1 MPLPSRLMGSSASAA
16 FATQVCGDVSEVVAT
31 GTTQANSLSVTTAI
45 VISTTTAAGTG
56 VVLPPAEVGGSIIVH
71 NLGANAL
78 LVYPNR
84 STDVI
89 NALGAGAG
97 FSVAAAKMAFLV
109 GRANGTGWV
118 AGVTA

>member
-1 MPLPSRLMGSSASAA
+1 MPLPSRLMGSSASAL
-16 FATQVCGDVSEVVAT
+16 FATNICGDVSEVVAS
-31 GTTQANSLSVTTAI
+31 GTTQANSLAVNTAI

-56 VVLPPAEVGGSIIVH
+56 VVLMPSEVGAVVTVH

-78 LVYPNR
+78 LVYPN
-84 STDVI
+84 TAAAVI

-97 FSVAAAKMAFLV
+97 FSVAAGKMAVLV
-109 GRANGTGWV
+109 GRSNGTGWV

>member
-1 MPLPSRLMGSSASAA
+1 MPLPSRLMGSGLAPQAA
-16 FATQVCGDVSEVVAT
+16 INICGDVSEVVAT
-31 GTTQANSLSVTTAI
+31 GTTQANSLAVSTAI
-45 VISTTTAAGTG
+45 IISTTTAAGTG
-56 VVLPPAEVGGSIIVH
+56 IVLPPAEVGCQFIAH

-97 FSVAAAKMAFLV
+97 FSVAAGKMAVLV
-109 GRANGTGWV
+109 GRSNGTGLV

>member
-1 MPLPSRLMGSSASAA
+1 MALPSRLMGSSASAA
-16 FATQVCGDVSEVVAT
+16 FATNICGDISEVVAS
-31 GTTQANSLSVTTAI
+31 GTTQANSLAVSTAI

-56 VVLPPAEVGGSIIVH
+56 IVLPPAEVSGQFVVH

-84 STDVI
+84 ATDVI

-97 FSVAAAKMAFLV
+97 FSVAAGKMAFLI
-109 GRANGTGWV
+109 GRANGTGLV